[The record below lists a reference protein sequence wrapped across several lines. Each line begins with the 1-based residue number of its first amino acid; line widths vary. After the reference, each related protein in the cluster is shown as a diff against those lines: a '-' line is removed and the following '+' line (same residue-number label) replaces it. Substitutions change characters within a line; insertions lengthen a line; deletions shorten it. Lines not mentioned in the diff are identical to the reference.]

1 VRHPRAAAMVLRL
14 AIVEGT
20 AVQLTVVGQHARAL
34 PRTAEAVQCRRI
46 TDRRR
51 TVVVAAVVTT
61 AAARRRIT
69 AVEAAA
75 AALTVAA
82 EVADRTAEVAEA
94 TPAVIANL

>member
-1 VRHPRAAAMVLRL
+1 MVLRL

-20 AVQLTVVGQHARAL
+20 AVRHMVVDQHARAL
-34 PRTAEAVQCRRI
+34 PRTAEAAQCRRI

-51 TVVVAAVVTT
+51 TVVVAVVVTM

-69 AVEAAA
+69 VAEAAV
-75 AALTVAA
+75 AALTVEAV
-82 EVADRTAEVAEA
+82 VADRTAEVAEA

>member
-1 VRHPRAAAMVLRL
+1 MVLRL

-20 AVQLTVVGQHARAL
+20 AVHLTVVGQHARAL

-51 TVVVAAVVTT
+51 TVVVAVVTT

-69 AVEAAA
+69 AVVAAA

-82 EVADRTAEVAEA
+82 VAADRMAEVAEA